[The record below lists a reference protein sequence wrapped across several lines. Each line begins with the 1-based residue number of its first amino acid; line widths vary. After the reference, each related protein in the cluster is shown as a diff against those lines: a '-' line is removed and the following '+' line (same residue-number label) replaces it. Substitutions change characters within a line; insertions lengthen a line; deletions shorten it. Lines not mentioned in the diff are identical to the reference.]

1 MSSQTDTGRVLTA
14 AAGFFGGVLA
24 YHLISKRLSAA
35 SETLTLPLTETLT
48 LHAHGDVAAVS
59 AEWGDLQKHA
69 AIGRSFMKTAVP
81 PAAPAKAT
89 GAKAACLGGADAFQV
104 PGEQPFSLVLQL
116 EHDDGSDPSALELAQ
131 DKFKIA
137 AYNMAQQLAQRALE
151 LATPR
156 LDADTR
162 LESLT
167 HHPTA
172 FTEKLCGT
180 CNGFADALFVGH
192 KAVDLDSVASA
203 VAAAQLYGGTACRA
217 DGGTRDQRGPSIA
230 SATCWRFP
238 TVFRSACVRGLR

>member
-24 YHLISKRLSAA
+24 YHLISTRLSAA
-35 SETLTLPLTETLT
+35 SET
-48 LHAHGDVAAVS
+48 HGDVAA
-59 AEWGDLQKHA
+59 ATATA
-69 AIGRSFMKTAVP
+69 AVDAAPAAALADATRA
-81 PAAPAKAT
+81 AAPAKAT

-217 DGGTRDQRGPSIA
+217 DGGTRDQRGPSIP
-230 SATCWRFP
+230 SAMCWRIP
-238 TVFRSACVRGLR
+238 TVFRSARLRGLR